1 MRSLAAA
8 LTAAQRSTG
17 RRPYLK
23 VVIRDRFAG
32 IKRLRPV
39 TWADF
44 GGADL
49 PHGAACAGD
58 GSLTRIVVDAGNALR
73 SHRVAVPSAGSG
85 WGDVPALQRS
95 ASRLCAIA
103 FSGANGIMIATDN
116 VTPAQ
121 VHFATS
127 ADSGA
132 TWSAWALAF
141 THSLTVTS
149 IAVAL
154 TGTTACVIVNNGS
167 ELMAYKRTGGVWG
180 AGVSSTGAVMLV
192 TGVAVWHSGDWNVI
206 WTGTPTGGGSR
217 LASRIFGDG
226 FSQGVNT
233 WSSSRTIVES
243 APGTGVFYSAPYLAQ
258 PDVFRLTYREQ
269 FTGTGAY
276 DRTGHSLSPS
286 TADFASNLW
295 AEPRPLDRTSGYGL
309 AIAFNASYVF
319 VTSQLKYV
327 GASATADGALD
338 VTADVVAAR
347 LIDRPYSGVL
357 GTVDLD
363 NSDGA
368 YTGLALLT
376 EGVEVRVS
384 PGYYD
389 ANNNALKSDGP
400 AYWVGDIEYDSGVQ
414 PPVCRLHLGSVWAW
428 LARFTLA
435 RALQHA
441 AGSKSLFA
449 IAQDLLARVG
459 PFEFASSGSSAAMA
473 NLLPSVAVPPG
484 VTGAAA
490 LGRLNQRSDDVL
502 YHRGEFVFAN
512 QALPADGAD
521 ETYRYPH
528 APATAHPVT
537 GARVKRGARRHNHV
551 RVLGGATGTT
561 VGESLDYE
569 EILNYYAG
577 PLLIADR
584 ELTAAADA
592 VARASAAAREIE
604 VESRRDML
612 TAPVHCG
619 LEVND
624 VIDLQD
630 SRVGGAARKARVRA
644 LMLRYQRG
652 RSPTYEH
659 LIELGEP

>member
-1 MRSLAAA
+1 MSILSCEA
-8 LTAAQRSTG
+8 LTKTYVSGGREITVLRDITFELEAGEVLAVTGPSGSGKSTLLGLLAGLDRPARG
-17 RRPYLK
+17 R
-23 VVIRDRFAG
+23 VVLDGHDLSALTEDERA
-32 IKRLRPV
+32 RLRAEKVGFVFQFFHLIP
-39 TWADF
+39 T
-44 GGADL
+44 
-49 PHGAACAGD
+49 
-58 GSLTRIVVDAGNALR
+58 LTARENVQVPLELR
-73 SHRVAVPSAGSG
+73 GE
-85 WGDVPALQRS
+85 D
-95 ASRLCAIA
+95 
-103 FSGANGIMIATDN
+103 
-116 VTPAQ
+116 
-121 VHFATS
+121 
-127 ADSGA
+127 
-132 TWSAWALAF
+132 
-141 THSLTVTS
+141 
-149 IAVAL
+149 
-154 TGTTACVIVNNGS
+154 
-167 ELMAYKRTGGVWG
+167 
-180 AGVSSTGAVMLV
+180 
-192 TGVAVWHSGDWNVI
+192 
-206 WTGTPTGGGSR
+206 
-217 LASRIFGDG
+217 
-226 FSQGVNT
+226 
-233 WSSSRTIVES
+233 
-243 APGTGVFYSAPYLAQ
+243 
-258 PDVFRLTYREQ
+258 
-269 FTGTGAY
+269 
-276 DRTGHSLSPS
+276 
-286 TADFASNLW
+286 
-295 AEPRPLDRTSGYGL
+295 
-309 AIAFNASYVF
+309 
-319 VTSQLKYV
+319 
-327 GASATADGALD
+327 
-338 VTADVVAAR
+338 
-347 LIDRPYSGVL
+347 
-357 GTVDLD
+357 
-363 NSDGA
+363 
-368 YTGLALLT
+368 
-376 EGVEVRVS
+376 
-384 PGYYD
+384 
-389 ANNNALKSDGP
+389 
-400 AYWVGDIEYDSGVQ
+400 
-414 PPVCRLHLGSVWAW
+414 
-428 LARFTLA
+428 A
-435 RALQHA
+435 RARA
-441 AGSKSLFA
+441 E
-449 IAQDLLARVG
+449 DLLARVG